1 MAKSTPFLTL
11 SKAGI
16 WYYQRWVPKR
26 LKSSSNL
33 FKISLRTRCKDRAKR
48 LSRVITV
55 KFDKLVL
62 EHFSSSEEFSVAM
75 KLLYEVVLKNLS
87 IEEFEELDLSNGDD
101 ILLGKGR
108 VFSSRITEK
117 VEDLKKEITL
127 LKSLLENKDA
137 TSSGNTFH
145 EELKKIQDAINPP
158 IPEEN
163 NPTLTDYFSEWCEEK
178 SEGMTLASY
187 ESSILPAVNL
197 FNRFIMDYSGRK
209 DLRVNDLKADFIR
222 KYQRFYSNIPK
233 GYETKNKTIPD
244 LTGNLVGKKKSPK
257 TISDNYSAISSY
269 LKWGVQKGY
278 SINGNLFQ
286 ILTSSIGSREDKKK
300 QKIPVPL
307 VDSELADFFN
317 SSDYSNGSF
326 KTSAMYWVPL
336 IALVTGARMGEIVQL
351 ERHNIQ
357 RSNNGIWYFDI
368 TDEDVHLS
376 VDPEKKIKTAGSKR
390 QVPIHD
396 ILLKLRFLEY
406 VETRQDRLFPDEK
419 RNKLGK
425 FDRFQKAQARY
436 RKKIK
441 ILPSHDMEKKDFH
454 SFRHTVRTRLS
465 EIRTIGKGSARF
477 DESLIDAIVG
487 HTSAGRSIGEKVY
500 NHSQYLEAKSKAL
513 SRLKYDSI
521 DFNRIIPWEKCLF
534 HREVMRKR
542 VQE

>member
-16 WYYQRWVPKR
+16 WYYQRWVPRR

-87 IEEFEELDLSNGDD
+87 FEEFEELDLSIGED
-101 ILLGKGR
+101 ILLGKGS

-127 LKSLLENKDA
+127 LKSLLEKKET
-137 TSSGNTFH
+137 TSSGNTF
-145 EELKKIQDAINPP
+145 EEKLQKIQDAINPP
-158 IPEEN
+158 IPEEY
-163 NPTLTDYFSEWCEEK
+163 NPTLSDYFSEWCEEK

-197 FNRFIMDYSGRK
+197 FNRFIMDYSERK
-209 DLRVNDLKADFIR
+209 DLRVNDLKADFVR
-222 KYQRFYSNIPK
+222 RYQKFYSNIPK
-233 GYETKNKTIPD
+233 GLETKNKTIPQ
-244 LTGNLVGKKKSPK
+244 LTDNLVDKKKSPK
-257 TISDNYSAISSY
+257 TISDNY
-269 LKWGVQKGY
+269 
-278 SINGNLFQ
+278 
-286 ILTSSIGSREDKKK
+286 
-300 QKIPVPL
+300 
-307 VDSELADFFN
+307 
-317 SSDYSNGSF
+317 
-326 KTSAMYWVPL
+326 SAMYWVPL

-357 RSNNGIWYFDI
+357 RSRNGIWYFDI
-368 TDEDVHLS
+368 TDEDAHLS

-406 VETRQDRLFPDEK
+406 VGTR
-419 RNKLGK
+419 
-425 FDRFQKAQARY
+425 
-436 RKKIK
+436 
-441 ILPSHDMEKKDFH
+441 
-454 SFRHTVRTRLS
+454 
-465 EIRTIGKGSARF
+465 
-477 DESLIDAIVG
+477 
-487 HTSAGRSIGEKVY
+487 
-500 NHSQYLEAKSKAL
+500 
-513 SRLKYDSI
+513 
-521 DFNRIIPWEKCLF
+521 
-534 HREVMRKR
+534 
-542 VQE
+542 

>member
-1 MAKSTPFLTL
+1 
-11 SKAGI
+11 
-16 WYYQRWVPKR
+16 
-26 LKSSSNL
+26 
-33 FKISLRTRCKDRAKR
+33 
-48 LSRVITV
+48 
-55 KFDKLVL
+55 
-62 EHFSSSEEFSVAM
+62 
-75 KLLYEVVLKNLS
+75 
-87 IEEFEELDLSNGDD
+87 
-101 ILLGKGR
+101 
-108 VFSSRITEK
+108 
-117 VEDLKKEITL
+117 
-127 LKSLLENKDA
+127 
-137 TSSGNTFH
+137 
-145 EELKKIQDAINPP
+145 
-158 IPEEN
+158 
-163 NPTLTDYFSEWCEEK
+163 
-178 SEGMTLASY
+178 
-187 ESSILPAVNL
+187 
-197 FNRFIMDYSGRK
+197 MDYSGRK
-209 DLRVNDLKADFIR
+209 DLRVNDLKADFVR
-222 KYQRFYSNIPK
+222 KYQKFYSNIPK
-233 GYETKNKTIPD
+233 GLETKNKTIAQ
-244 LTGNLVGKKKSPK
+244 LTDKLVGKKKSPK

-269 LKWGVQKGY
+269 LKWGVKKGY

-286 ILTSSIGSREDKKK
+286 ILTSSMGSRADKKK

-307 VDSELADFFN
+307 VDNELANFFN
-317 SSDYSNGSF
+317 SSDYSNGNF

-357 RSNNGIWYFDI
+357 RSKNGIWYFDI
-368 TDEDVHLS
+368 TDEDAHLS

-436 RKKIK
+436 RKKVE

-521 DFNRIIPWEKCLF
+521 DLNRIIPWEKCLF

-542 VQE
+542 VQERL